1 MKKLFLL
8 SGLFFMFSFT
18 NAQKMSNK
26 FLEGQWTSNGAGTE
40 IWFNVSDNNE
50 LTIIEV
56 SSYTGDPLTVLEHKI
71 VGNTFYLKTVF
82 EQLKF
87 ESTSKFTIINKNTMA
102 LDVTSDYPGVLIYKR
117 VNNKN

>member
-8 SGLFFMFSFT
+8 SGLFFMFSFA
-18 NAQKMSNK
+18 NAQKMSND
-26 FLEGQWTSNGAGTE
+26 FLEGHWTSKGEGTE

-56 SSYTGDPLTVLEHKI
+56 SSYTGDPLTILEHKI
-71 VGNTFYLKTVF
+71 VGNAFYLKTVF
-82 EQLKF
+82 EKLNF
-87 ESTSKFTIINKNTMA
+87 ESTSIFTIVNKNTMA
-102 LDVTSDYPGVLIYKR
+102 LDVNSDYPGVLIYTR